1 MSAAKK
7 MLSSLE
13 KSSWIRQMFEEGAR
27 RKKIYGAE
35 NVFDFSLGNPNLE
48 PPLKFKE
55 VLREMVQNPRP
66 MQHAYMPNAGLPS
79 TREAVARYLK
89 EEYSLEFTM
98 DDILMTCGAGGAL
111 NVIFKAI
118 LDPGDKVIFPAP
130 YFVEYSFYVDNH
142 GGIPVPVQTDQEFLL
157 DLNKIEDAIDENTKA
172 ILLNSPNNPTGRVYP
187 ETQIQALGNILR
199 EKSKKYGRTIYLISD
214 EPYRKLVYDNIK
226 VPNIFSAYE
235 NTIVATSFSKDL
247 SIPGER
253 IGYLAVNPNIESKQ
267 TLVAT
272 LVLANRILGYV
283 NAPALMQWIVPE
295 LLRESVDVSI
305 YKRKRDVLAK
315 VLLEFGYELSIPE
328 GAFYLFPKSPI
339 SDDIQFVRLLQEEN
353 ILVVP
358 GSGFGGPGYFRM
370 AYCVDDRTIEGSLP
384 GFKKV
389 IQKIRS

>member
-7 MLSSLE
+7 MVNSLE

-48 PPLKFKE
+48 PPAKFKE
-55 VLREMVQNPRP
+55 KLWEMVQNPRP
-66 MQHAYMPNAGLPS
+66 MQHGYMSNAGLPS
-79 TREAVARYLK
+79 TREAVANYLK
-89 EEYSLEFTM
+89 AEYSLEFTM
-98 DDILMTCGAGGAL
+98 NDILMTCGAGGAL

-130 YFVEYSFYVDNH
+130 YFVEYGFYVDNH
-142 GGIPVPVQTDQEFLL
+142 GGVPSPVQTDGEFLL

-172 ILLNSPNNPTGRVYP
+172 ILMNSPNNPTGRVYP
-187 ETQIQALGNILR
+187 EAQIKALGDILR
-199 EKSKKYGRTIYLISD
+199 QKSKRLGRTIYLISD

-226 VPNIFSAYE
+226 VPSIFSAYE
-235 NTIVATSFSKDL
+235 NSIVATSFSKDL

-253 IGYLAVNPNIESKQ
+253 IGYIAVNPNIDSKDV
-267 TLVAT
+267 LVET
-272 LVLANRILGYV
+272 LVLANRILGFV

-295 LLRESVDVSI
+295 LLTESVDVNI

-315 VLLEFGYELSIPE
+315 ALLEFGYELSIPE
-328 GAFYLFPKSPI
+328 GAFYLFPKCPI
-339 SDDIQFVRLLQEEN
+339 PDDVQFVRLLQEEN

-358 GSGFGGPGYFRM
+358 GSGFGGPGYFRI

-389 IQKIRS
+389 IEKIRS

>member
-7 MLSSLE
+7 MVNSLE

-27 RKKIYGAE
+27 RKRIYGAE

-48 PPLKFKE
+48 PPAKFKE
-55 VLREMVQNPRP
+55 KLWEMVQNPRP
-66 MQHAYMPNAGLPS
+66 MQHGYMPNAGLPS
-79 TREAVARYLK
+79 TREAVANYLK
-89 EEYSLEFTM
+89 AEYSLEFTM
-98 DDILMTCGAGGAL
+98 NDILMTCGAGGAL

-130 YFVEYSFYVDNH
+130 YFVEYGFYVDNH
-142 GGIPVPVQTDQEFLL
+142 GGVPSPVQTDGEFLL

-172 ILLNSPNNPTGRVYP
+172 ILMNSPNNPTGRVYP
-187 ETQIQALGNILR
+187 EAQIKALGDILR
-199 EKSKKYGRTIYLISD
+199 QKSKRLGRTIYLISD

-226 VPNIFSAYE
+226 VPSIFSAYE
-235 NTIVATSFSKDL
+235 NSIVATSFSKDL

-253 IGYLAVNPNIESKQ
+253 IGYIAVNPNIDSKDV
-267 TLVAT
+267 LVAT
-272 LVLANRILGYV
+272 LVLANRILGFV

-295 LLRESVDVSI
+295 LLTESVDVNI

-315 VLLEFGYELSIPE
+315 ALLEFGYELSIPE
-328 GAFYLFPKSPI
+328 GAFYLFPKCPI
-339 SDDIQFVRLLQEEN
+339 PDDVQFVRLLQEEN

-358 GSGFGGPGYFRM
+358 GSGFGGPGYFRI

-389 IQKIRS
+389 IEKIRS